1 MRPRPRKQV
10 NYSDP
15 LLAEDE
21 VPAVLQ
27 VELKTPPGARLGSD
41 TPDVEVGR
49 HPRDCGVQEDLD
61 APIARSDARVGATQQ
76 ASEELETLLVRE
88 LDALVL
94 LPLLVRVLDPT
105 VVVDEHELSRAPT
118 IRGTRGLLVRPAQ
131 REALD
136 DERGREERDADGGDA
151 LPEQLATGTRPAVRL
166 LVVRTLL
173 HPVGNEESLPPVEGE
188 GHTHHVDTPEY
199 FLGRENSSHAELIHD
214 LSPCGG

>member
-10 NYSDP
+10 NRSDL
-15 LLAEDE
+15 LLAKNE
-21 VPAVLQ
+21 VPAFLH
-27 VELKTPPGARLGSD
+27 VEHETASVVGLGPS
-41 TPDVEVGR
+41 TADVDVGG
-49 HPRDCGVQEDLD
+49 HPRDRRVQEDLD
-61 APIARSDARVGATQQ
+61 IPPTRSDARVGATQQ

-88 LDALVL
+88 LDAPVL
-94 LPLLVRVLDPT
+94 LHLLIRVLDIA
-105 VVVDEHELSRAPT
+105 VVVDEHELSRPPL
-118 IRGTRGLLVRPAQ
+118 TRDLLVHPVQ
-131 REALD
+131 SKALD
-136 DERGREERDADGGDA
+136 EKRGHEERDVDRNPPG
-151 LPEQLATGTRPAVRL
+151 ETREHLAAGTRPAVRL